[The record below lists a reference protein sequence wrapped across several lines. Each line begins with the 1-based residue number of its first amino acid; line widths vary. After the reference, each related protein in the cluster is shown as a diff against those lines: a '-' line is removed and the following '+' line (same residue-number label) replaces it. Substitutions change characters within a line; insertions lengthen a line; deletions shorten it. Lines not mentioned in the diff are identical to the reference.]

1 MKNYFDNE
9 DFLSAIEERA
19 FSAGY
24 NARLNEKMYAEEDKK
39 AAEGV
44 LDKLKGYGNKAKNY
58 GKEFWEGKNATNS
71 KWGNRA
77 IAGTTAAASVAIP
90 TALYLRKKA
99 KKAEEAAEAL
109 EEAAEAQREYSAYL
123 ANLEERIYSED
134 EDALEEAADIVE
146 NASPADKK
154 RLAIAGAIG
163 AGSVAGIGGG
173 IAGASALR
181 KRGYEKARQALTDAV
196 NKSIIGA
203 EGADKLKAEAEKKLN
218 KYGIDYLTDSNL
230 LERGKD
236 YWKKSSKKGKA
247 GIIGAG
253 AGALALG
260 AGAGVGAKKA
270 YDYYKNKKNND

>member
-24 NARLNEKMYAEEDKK
+24 NARLNERMYAEEDKK

-44 LDKLKGYGNKAKNY
+44 LDKLKGYGKKAKDY

-163 AGSVAGIGGG
+163 AG
-173 IAGASALR
+173 
-181 KRGYEKARQALTDAV
+181 
-196 NKSIIGA
+196 
-203 EGADKLKAEAEKKLN
+203 
-218 KYGIDYLTDSNL
+218 
-230 LERGKD
+230 
-236 YWKKSSKKGKA
+236 
-247 GIIGAG
+247 
-253 AGALALG
+253 ALALG

>member
-1 MKNYFDNE
+1 MKNYFNNDE
-9 DFLSAIEERA
+9 EFLSAIEERA

-24 NARLNEKMYAEEDKK
+24 NARLNERMYAEEEK
-39 AAEGV
+39 AAEGI
-44 LDKLKGYGNKAKNY
+44 LDKIKGYGNKAKDY
-58 GKEFWEGKNATNS
+58 GKKFWEGGNATNS

-163 AGSVAGIGGG
+163 AGSVAGGVGATYGVSKINAKKLREALGGT
-173 IAGASALR
+173 LT
-181 KRGYEKARQALTDAV
+181 RGERNAVYDKLHKNLAKKAEKALPELW
-196 NKSIIGA
+196 KS
-203 EGADKLKAEAEKKLN
+203 
-218 KYGIDYLTDSNL
+218 
-230 LERGKD
+230 
-236 YWKKSSKKGKA
+236 GKA
-247 GIIGAG
+247 GKAKIIGTG
-253 AGALALG
+253 TGALALG
-260 AGAGVGAKKA
+260 ATAGVGAKKLI
-270 YDYYKNKKNND
+270 DRKKNND

>member
-1 MKNYFDNE
+1 MKNYFNNE

-24 NARLNEKMYAEEDKK
+24 NARLNERMYAEEEKK
-39 AAEGV
+39 AGEGV
-44 LDKLKGYGNKAKNY
+44 LEKLKGYGKKAKDY
-58 GKEFWEGKNATNS
+58 GNEFWEGKNVTNN

-77 IAGTTAAASVAIP
+77 IAGTTAAATVAIP

-123 ANLEERIYSED
+123 ADLEERIYSED

-146 NASPADKK
+146 NASPSDKK

-163 AGSVAGIGGG
+163 AGSVAGLGGG

-181 KRGYEKARQALTDAV
+181 KRGYEKARQELTDATM
-196 NKSIIGA
+196 KSIIRA

-236 YWKKSSKKGKA
+236 YWKKSSKMRKA
-247 GIIGAG
+247 KIIGAG
-253 AGALALG
+253 TGALAVG

>member
-9 DFLSAIEERA
+9 DFFSAIEERA

-58 GKEFWEGKNATNS
+58 GKEFWEGNNATKS

-77 IAGTTAAASVAIP
+77 IAGTTAVASVAIP

-134 EDALEEAADIVE
+134 EDALEEAVDIVE

-163 AGSVAGIGGG
+163 AGSVAGIGGAAYGVSKG
-173 IAGASALR
+173 IQKAARKKNALVNASYGDEAFNKASKARDEFMKTRLKKTAGYLNEKEEALAKLWKSGNAGKAKVIGASA
-181 KRGYEKARQALTDAV
+181 GT
-196 NKSIIGA
+196 
-203 EGADKLKAEAEKKLN
+203 
-218 KYGIDYLTDSNL
+218 
-230 LERGKD
+230 
-236 YWKKSSKKGKA
+236 
-247 GIIGAG
+247 
-253 AGALALG
+253 LALG
-260 AGAGVGAKKA
+260 ASAGVGAKKA

>member
-1 MKNYFDNE
+1 MKNYFNNDE
-9 DFLSAIEERA
+9 EFLSAIEERA

-24 NARLNEKMYAEEDKK
+24 NARLNERMYAEEEK
-39 AAEGV
+39 AAEGI
-44 LDKLKGYGNKAKNY
+44 LDKIKGYGNKAKDY
-58 GKEFWEGKNATNS
+58 GKDFWEGKNVTKN

-77 IAGTTAAASVAIP
+77 IAGTSAAAAAAIP

-99 KKAEEAAEAL
+99 KKAAEAAEAL

-123 ANLEERIYSED
+123 ADLEERLYSND
-134 EDALEEAADIVE
+134 EDAVEEAADIVE
-146 NASPADKK
+146 NASPSDKK

-163 AGSVAGIGGG
+163 AGSVAGVGGG

-196 NKSIIGA
+196 NKSIIKA
-203 EGADKLKAEAEKKLN
+203 EGADKLKTEAEKKLN

-236 YWKKSSKKGKA
+236 YWKKSSKMRKA

-253 AGALALG
+253 TGALAVG
-260 AGAGVGAKKA
+260 AAAGVGAKKLI
-270 YDYYKNKKNND
+270 DRKKNND

>member
-1 MKNYFDNE
+1 MKNYFNNDE
-9 DFLSAIEERA
+9 EFLSAIEERA

-39 AAEGV
+39 AAEGI
-44 LDKLKGYGNKAKNY
+44 LDKIKGYGNKAKDY
-58 GKEFWEGKNATNS
+58 GKEFWEGKHVTNS

-77 IAGTTAAASVAIP
+77 IAGTSAAAAAIP

-99 KKAEEAAEAL
+99 KKAEAAAEAL

-260 AGAGVGAKKA
+260 AGAGVGAKKLI
-270 YDYYKNKKNND
+270 DRKKNND

>member
-24 NARLNEKMYAEEDKK
+24 NARLNERMYAEEDKK

-44 LDKLKGYGNKAKNY
+44 LDKLKGY

-163 AGSVAGIGGG
+163 AGSVAGVAGLGYGAGKG
-173 IAGASALR
+173 IQKLS
-181 KRGYEKARQALTDAV
+181 K
-196 NKSIIGA
+196 NKSA
-203 EGADKLKAEAEKKLN
+203 EIERALANAGYGNDEYKKAAEA
-218 KYGIDYLTDSNL
+218 
-230 LERGKD
+230 KD
-236 YWKKSSKKGKA
+236 KFIKSRLKKSAGYVTEKEEALANLWKSGKA
-247 GIIGAG
+247 GKAKVIGAG
-253 AGALALG
+253 TGALALG

>member
-24 NARLNEKMYAEEDKK
+24 NARLNEKMYAEEEKK
-39 AAEGV
+39 AGEGV
-44 LDKLKGYGNKAKNY
+44 LDKLKGYGNKAKDY
-58 GKEFWEGKNATNS
+58 GKKFWEGENATKS

-163 AGSVAGIGGG
+163 AGSVAGGVGATYGVSKRNAKKLREALGGPLMR
-173 IAGASALR
+173 SER
-181 KRGYEKARQALTDAV
+181 DA
-196 NKSIIGA
+196 IY
-203 EGADKLKAEAEKKLN
+203 DKLHKNIAEKVEEDLPKL
-218 KYGIDYLTDSNL
+218 
-230 LERGKD
+230 
-236 YWKKSSKKGKA
+236 WKSGKA
-247 GIIGAG
+247 GKAKVIGAG
-253 AGALALG
+253 TGALALG